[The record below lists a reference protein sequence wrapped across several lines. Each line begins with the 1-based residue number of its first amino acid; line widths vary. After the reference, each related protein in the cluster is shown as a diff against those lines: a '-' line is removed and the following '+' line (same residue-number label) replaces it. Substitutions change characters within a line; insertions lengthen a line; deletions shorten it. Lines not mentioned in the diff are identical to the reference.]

1 MANVSTPKLSL
12 LDFARRIPKVELHA
26 HLHGCI
32 RPATLRDLAAARG
45 IAMSAEQQRVLSPDG
60 ERSLSDCFKIFDT
73 IHTVVSDLPAVR
85 RVALEALQ
93 DMRSNNVRYAELRTT
108 PRPLA
113 DGTSRRDYIENVL
126 QVFRDF
132 EINQAARAPDVSR
145 DGASSQESLD
155 LGEGG
160 SELLPAGR
168 LIPRLLLS
176 VDRGKSTEEAMEVAK
191 LAREL
196 RSSEE
201 WKLFVLGVD
210 FSGNPTKG
218 SFEAFRPAFE
228 LARSSGLKV
237 TVHCGEVSDDA
248 DVLSVIAFRPERV
261 GHAVVLGE
269 EVRQALLSLSP
280 QIPIEVCP
288 TSNLLTLALSHH
300 GEHPTVR
307 GWIEAGYPF
316 SVNTDDSGVFDTDLP
331 TEFAH
336 LATSNDMDEGQM
348 ARLACR
354 AVQVQDEEPRQNVLQ
369 YELLHCAD
377 ECFNS
382 RERATKVCARVCPA
396 ALDEAVP
403 NVDGG
408 SMRHSAAPTRL
419 GCSPS
424 MHVSLMY
431 ILSTIRL
438 LVDGASCSPTHAD
451 FACYPYGNSAHGS
464 NEWADC
470 GRSER
475 LSEI

>member
-1 MANVSTPKLSL
+1 MV
-12 LDFARRIPKVELHA
+12 A
-26 HLHGCI
+26 H
-32 RPATLRDLAAARG
+32 
-45 IAMSAEQQRVLSPDG
+45 
-60 ERSLSDCFKIFDT
+60 
-73 IHTVVSDLPAVR
+73 
-85 RVALEALQ
+85 EALQ

-108 PRPLA
+108 PAP
-113 DGTSRRDYIENVL
+113 TSGRDEPTRL
-126 QVFRDF
+126 HRKH
-132 EINQAARAPDVSR
+132 
-145 DGASSQESLD
+145 GASSQESLD

-168 LIPRLLLS
+168 LIPRLLLG

-210 FSGNPTKG
+210 FSGNPTKDHSKLSG
-218 SFEAFRPAFE
+218 PAFE

-269 EVRQALLSLSP
+269 EVRQALLSSP

-336 LATSNDMDEGQM
+336 LA
-348 ARLACR
+348 
-354 AVQVQDEEPRQNVLQ
+354 
-369 YELLHCAD
+369 
-377 ECFNS
+377 
-382 RERATKVCARVCPA
+382 
-396 ALDEAVP
+396 
-403 NVDGG
+403 
-408 SMRHSAAPTRL
+408 
-419 GCSPS
+419 
-424 MHVSLMY
+424 
-431 ILSTIRL
+431 
-438 LVDGASCSPTHAD
+438 
-451 FACYPYGNSAHGS
+451 
-464 NEWADC
+464 
-470 GRSER
+470 
-475 LSEI
+475 